1 MLEWSQQQYARPNFI
16 PDYQG
21 NGGPVNPLPP
31 GSTAIQYF
39 NKFIDDDMLMQWV
52 DDTHMY
58 AEVRQL
64 CDKLYSNIICGD
76 SFET

>member
-1 MLEWSQQQYARPNFI
+1 MHGQIVI

-31 GSTAIQYF
+31 GNTAIQYF

-52 DDTHMY
+52 DDTHIY

-64 CDKLYSNIICGD
+64 CDKLYSNVICGD
-76 SFET
+76 RLKLEI